1 MEAIRTD
8 SWYSFGQIV
17 YYFYMRTGI
26 ILFFFLLLTTF
37 PLSAQSEQPKN
48 LLRLAQALEQ
58 QGDVERA
65 LQIYSDLFGSDSNN
79 YSYFDAVR
87 RGNVQLKRY
96 ETAIRVSIARLRMTP
111 NDISLHANIG
121 GLYSMAGMERQSDS
135 VWHAL
140 LLNANKNQMV
150 YRTLANEQ
158 VNLRLFDKAI
168 GTYLQGRKEVGDP
181 YLFSN
186 ELAYLYTFT
195 MDYANM
201 TKEYL
206 LLIRQNEQQY
216 DFVLSRLSSVVSRP
230 DALNAAAAVVNEE
243 MRKQQSVPLIRL
255 QLWLLMEAN
264 RFAEAFTAAQR
275 LEQIVNSQG
284 LEIFNFA
291 ERVFRENEYATAA
304 AAYQLSIKS
313 NPKSTFISAAKYGYA
328 RCIEELSRRGL
339 ITSDSIQYDQSV
351 LETRPSFSG
360 AVNLYSAL
368 AKDYALSGV
377 GANALYRIG
386 MIRYEQM
393 FDLDG
398 ALHVFDSVLTT
409 TPAGPMIPTVLSAM
423 GDILIAQNKLD
434 EASAK
439 FRTMGSSPYANPDQ
453 KNFAQFRLA
462 EIRFFRSD
470 LDSAVAILKPLTE
483 NLRADESNDALILQ
497 YFITENKFQF
507 PDALKQFARAELL
520 SRQGKVSEAVKE
532 FSSVLDLYPT
542 APLADDAL
550 LKIAENSIKLKQYI
564 SALSAYQK
572 LLEEYKESTERDRTL
587 FKVGELY
594 QFNLS
599 EKQKAIASY
608 EVILEKY
615 PFSLF
620 AEEARKRIR
629 LLRGDSI

>member
-26 ILFFFLLLTTF
+26 LLFFFLSLMTF
-37 PLSAQSEQPKN
+37 PLSAQSEQSRN
-48 LLRLAQALEQ
+48 MLRLAQALEQ

-79 YSYFDAVR
+79 YAYFDAVR

-96 ETAIRVSIARLRMTP
+96 ETAIRVSIAQLRMTP
-111 NDISLHANIG
+111 NDISLQANIG
-121 GLYSMAGMERQSDS
+121 GLYSMAGMEHQSDS
-135 VWHAL
+135 VWRSL
-140 LLNANKNQMV
+140 LLSANKNQTV
-150 YRTLANEQ
+150 YRLLANEQ

-168 GTYLQGRKEVGDP
+168 GTYLQGRKDTGDP
-181 YLFSN
+181 FLFAN

-195 MDYANM
+195 MDYSNM
-201 TKEYL
+201 TREYL

-216 DFVLSRLSSVVSRP
+216 DFVLSRLSSVASRP
-230 DALNAAAAVVNEE
+230 EAVTAAASVVDAEL
-243 MRKQQSVPLIRL
+243 RKQQSVPLIRL

-275 LEQIVNSQG
+275 LEQFVNSQG

-304 AAYQLSIKS
+304 AAYRLSTSK
-313 NPKSTFISAAKYGYA
+313 NPKASFMPAAKYGYA

-339 ITSDSIQYDQSV
+339 VTTDSVQNDIS
-351 LETRPSFSG
+351 LTETRPSFSV
-360 AVNLYSAL
+360 AVDLYSSL
-368 AKDYALSGV
+368 SKDYAKSSV

-398 ALHVFDSVLTT
+398 ALRVFDSVLTT
-409 TPAGPMIPTVLSAM
+409 SPAGPMIPMVLSAM

-434 EASAK
+434 EAAVK
-439 FRTMGSSPYANPDQ
+439 FRTMGSSPYGNQDQ

-470 LDSAVAILKPLTE
+470 LDSTVAILKPLTE

-497 YFITENKFQF
+497 YFVTENRFQF
-507 PDALKQFARAELL
+507 PDAVKQFAHAELL
-520 SRQGKVSEAVKE
+520 SRQGKTGEAVKE
-532 FSSVLDLYPT
+532 FESVIDLYPA
-542 APLADDAL
+542 APLGDDAL
-550 LKIAENSIKLKQYI
+550 LKIAENSIKLKQYA
-564 SALSAYQK
+564 SALAAYQK

-587 FKVGELY
+587 FKIGELY
-594 QFNLS
+594 QFNLA
-599 EKQKAIASY
+599 EKQKAITSY

>member
-1 MEAIRTD
+1 
-8 SWYSFGQIV
+8 
-17 YYFYMRTGI
+17 MRTGI
-26 ILFFFLLLTTF
+26 ILFFFFSLVSF
-37 PLSAQSEQPKN
+37 QLSAQTEQPKN
-48 LLRLAQALEQ
+48 MLRLAQALEQ

-65 LQIYSDLFGSDSNN
+65 LQIYSDLFSADSNN
-79 YSYFDAVR
+79 YVYFDAVR

-96 ETAIRVSIARLRMTP
+96 ETAIRVSIARFRMTP
-111 NDISLHANIG
+111 NDVSLHANIG
-121 GLYSMAGMERQSDS
+121 GLFSMAGMERQSDS
-135 VWHAL
+135 VWNSL
-140 LLNANKNQMV
+140 LQSAQKNQMV
-150 YRTLANEQ
+150 FRLLANEQ

-168 GTYLQGRKEVGDP
+168 ATYRQGRRDIGDP
-181 YLFSN
+181 FLFAN
-186 ELAYLYTFT
+186 ELAYLHTFT

-201 TKEYL
+201 TREYL

-216 DFVLSRLSSVVSRP
+216 DFVLSRLASIVSRP
-230 DALNAAAAVVNEE
+230 DALKASAVVVDEE
-243 MRKQQSVPLIRL
+243 IKRQQTVPLIRL

-275 LEQIVNSQG
+275 LEQFVNSQG
-284 LEIFNFA
+284 LEIFSFA
-291 ERVFRENEYATAA
+291 ERVFRENEFTTAA
-304 AAYQLSIKS
+304 AAYQLSMKG
-313 NPKSTFISAAKYGYA
+313 NPKASFIPAARYGYA
-328 RCIEELSRRGL
+328 RCIEELSKRGG
-339 ITSDSIQYDQSV
+339 INTDSLHEELSV
-351 LETRPSFSG
+351 MESRPSFSA
-360 AVNLYSAL
+360 AVNLYSSL
-368 AKDYALSGV
+368 VKEYSMTGI

-386 MIRYEQM
+386 VIRYEQM

-398 ALHVFDSVLTT
+398 ALRVFDSVLTT

-434 EASAK
+434 DASVK
-439 FRTMGSSPYANPDQ
+439 FRAMGNSPYANQDQ

-470 LDSAVAILKPLTE
+470 LDSSVAILKPLTE
-483 NLRADESNDALILQ
+483 NLKADESNDALILQ
-497 YFITENKFQF
+497 YFITENRFQF
-507 PDALKQFARAELL
+507 PDAVKQFAHAELL
-520 SRQGKVSEAVKE
+520 SRQGKISEAVKE

-550 LKIAENSIKLKQYI
+550 LKIAENSVKLKQYAG
-564 SALSAYQK
+564 ALSAYQK
-572 LLEEYKESTERDRTL
+572 LLEDYKESTERDRTL
-587 FKVGELY
+587 FKIGELY

-599 EKQKAIASY
+599 ERQKAITSY